1 MLRRRPATP
10 RVGPTTFDLG
20 PEPPAVVNFITHG
33 FKVTPDA
40 VPATLLDLAARG
52 VVKLE
57 HRGPDEFVCRL
68 GPEPAGLAPYEQRV
82 LSLLHDRMSGGVV
95 PPGALTSGPADEASR
110 WRKAFDDEVAADAG
124 ERGLSRTILD
134 GRLVLWLVLGSCGPG
149 ALW

>member
-10 RVGPTTFDLG
+10 HVGPKTLELG
-20 PEPPAVVNFITHG
+20 PEPPAVVNFITHR
-33 FKVTPDA
+33 FKATPDA

-57 HRGPDEFVCRL
+57 HRGPNEFVCRL
-68 GPEPAGLAPYEQRV
+68 GLEPAGLAPYEQRV
-82 LSLLHDRMSGGVV
+82 LALLRKRMSGGVV

-110 WRKAFDDEVAADAG
+110 WRQEFDDEVAADAK

-134 GRLVLWLVLGSCGPG
+134 G
-149 ALW
+149 